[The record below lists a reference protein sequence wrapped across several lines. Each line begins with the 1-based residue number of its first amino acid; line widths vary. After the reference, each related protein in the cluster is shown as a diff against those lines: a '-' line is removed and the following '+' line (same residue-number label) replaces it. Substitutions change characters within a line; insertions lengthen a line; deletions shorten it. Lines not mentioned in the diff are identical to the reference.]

1 MTTDQGTVR
10 QQMDSGIESLVL
22 RYETIRQFSTPQ
34 KILRSTM
41 DIRSLDLG
49 VITLEQYRYVARRTS
64 QGDQLFRRH
73 LHKLLRDL
81 PEMLE
86 KNRSIR
92 CVSVPA
98 YGRLLR
104 NGTLSKILFEELS
117 ATPSVSASN
126 ICVEL
131 STDFLFE
138 EDMKELAKELFRVR
152 SLGVPVALMEL
163 GDPFCPLLRLF
174 DVPFDYAILDS
185 YAVSAGNERQDELLM
200 GLCNLLHTGK
210 TLVFAPRLK
219 EEGQISRVQRLGC
232 DGYSLA
238 EEKNTTEDEE

>member
-1 MTTDQGTVR
+1 MTTDQEAVR

-73 LHKLLRDL
+73 LHKLMQVL
-81 PEMLE
+81 PAMLE

-92 CVSVPA
+92 CVSIPA

-104 NGTLSKILFEELS
+104 NGLLSKMLFEELS

-138 EDMKELAKELFRVR
+138 EDLKELAKELFRVR

-163 GDPFCPLLRLF
+163 GDPFCPVLRLF

-200 GLCNLLHTGK
+200 GLCSLLHTGK
-210 TLVFAPRLK
+210 VLVFAPGLR

-238 EEKNTTEDEE
+238 NEEKTTEDEE